1 MIYLLVELDARI
13 GSSYIMIDGSSYV
26 VIRTLMRKALNLED
40 NLLQRSRFFVTS
52 YTYG

>member
-1 MIYLLVELDARI
+1 MIYLLVEHDARI
-13 GSSYIMIDGSSYV
+13 GSYIIIDGSSYV
-26 VIRTLMRKALNLED
+26 EIRTLMRKALNLED